1 MQRKKLLQLTV
12 PPVPEND
19 LEDTVQMTWNRWGR
33 EITKETPRIL
43 YTAEI
48 DTHTGEQVLI
58 LDLYRPSG
66 EHLFRM
72 FTTKTQWF
80 RKMPDG
86 SLSEAGMDY
95 LMEWMHILH
104 EADVYAAPG
113 AEDVIRTFTGDS
125 RCPGLYA
132 VAQIH
137 KNAKKKRLED
147 KYQKILDKTYAGMQE
162 IRPLPKAVRVW
173 VRNSL
178 MKKSRYLF
186 ADFGRGKTMT
196 AVCSHCQKTVRIP
209 HVRERSVAV
218 CPNCRSRCLVLSKKR
233 HERNAGF
240 SQKRGF
246 FYLQSTKDGFCERHF
261 TVYWGFHPTQT
272 QPHEVISENQRV
284 FFEYNEAIDDYIRKG
299 TAYVWDFFR
308 GNHMDWCQRSAYHV
322 REIRDRIY
330 PGNLDAMFRKNKG
343 FHAYHIR
350 AGEIAE
356 TCGRLMPCLFYHAI
370 ENVKVLK
377 NCVDAGLYRLA
388 HDLIDM
394 TQRTDRKKDEIVDNR
409 YGSLRKALGI
419 GKDDLAFLREADLKA
434 GGLPLYRTLRAQKRP
449 LEPRTFRRFC
459 EDLYHKQQE
468 KMLELPVSIY
478 VQIRYLEKQ
487 MEHVENVKIMYG
499 YSDAYR
505 LQQTATYWL
514 DYLENARLLQYD
526 MTDRSVLMPIHLD
539 YAHDAANEIVQ
550 SAKENNGYR
559 FPQIEA
565 QEAGYN
571 RLYGIRGKTLLI
583 RAPHNHQEIIDEGK
597 NLHHCVAGYAK
608 RVAAEET
615 VILFVRQTDAPDT
628 PYYTLEIDPIEH
640 TMRQCRGLRN
650 CGMTKDVETIVNRL
664 IARLSGKKQTA

>member
-1 MQRKKLLQLTV
+1 MQRKKLLQLAV

-19 LEDTVQMTWNRWGR
+19 FEDTVQMTWERWGQ

-43 YTAEI
+43 YTAAI

-104 EADVYAAPG
+104 EVDVHAAPG

-125 RCPGLYA
+125 RRPGLYA
-132 VAQIH
+132 VAQMH
-137 KNAKKKRLED
+137 RNAKKKRLED

-240 SQKRGF
+240 SQEEGF
-246 FYLQSTKDGFCERHF
+246 FYLQSTKDGFCARHF
-261 TVYWGFHPTQT
+261 TVYWDFHSGETT
-272 QPHEVISENQRV
+272 FHEVISENQRI
-284 FFEYNEAIDDYIRKG
+284 FYTYHETIDDYVTKD

-308 GNHMDWCQRSAYHV
+308 GDHMDWCQRSAYHV
-322 REIRDRIY
+322 SEIRDRIY

-356 TCGRLMPCLFYHAI
+356 TCGRLMPMLFYHAI

-394 TQRTDRKKDEIVDNR
+394 THRNDSKKNEIIDNR
-409 YGSLRKALGI
+409 FGSLRKALSI
-419 GKDDLAFLREADLKA
+419 GKDDLAFLREADIEADDL
-434 GGLPLYRTLRAQKRP
+434 LLYRTLRAQKRP

-459 EDLYHKQQE
+459 EELSGRTQKEMLRLPMTLYIQVKYLGEQMKYTKHRTWNGRVTLDL
-468 KMLELPVSIY
+468 VA
-478 VQIRYLEKQ
+478 
-487 MEHVENVKIMYG
+487 
-499 YSDAYR
+499 SD
-505 LQQTATYWL
+505 WL

-539 YAHDAANEIVQ
+539 YAHDAAEEVVRSIEKND
-550 SAKENNGYR
+550 GYR